1 MHAFL
6 ASLIFVAAGEVA
18 PPPPPPVPDAE
29 VVRYLKSNE
38 LAEWNGAM
46 RATLAGETRVKQGT
60 SIMTLV
66 RPVTLD
72 KSSET
77 PEQSKER
84 GQKIVDEGNAQI
96 QKALPSLTRLRS
108 LAAVRAAEFTKPVAY
123 EADFAQR
130 SWSAAVTQSVL
141 RLQKQS
147 RDLGYAQT
155 HLIGGF
161 ALLGDGKL
169 SRPPVLAE
177 SLRAAWLKADERSL
191 APLPAEGYAYL
202 PVAGQVA
209 PALAKSLKPASAP
222 GQASILWAEFYAV
235 SQEGS
240 MGLLFVRLADAH
252 SMKIIGS
259 EVVLTELGSAAAV
272 PTPLA
277 CQISLRDER
286 SFITRLT
293 QSGEWVLGFGR
304 SSNPLGS
311 ALLAHVCV
319 ARTKA
324 DISASAY
331 VAIVAVGGPPAPE
344 GIRARW
350 SATQVETDGT
360 HLAFGVS
367 CQAEG
372 MAAVD
377 VGQLSFKVAA
387 PAK

>member
-18 PPPPPPVPDAE
+18 PPPPPSIPDAE
-29 VVRYLKSNE
+29 VVRHLKGNE
-38 LAEWNGAM
+38 LVEWNGAM

-60 SIMTLV
+60 SIMNVV
-66 RPVTLD
+66 RPLTVD
-72 KSSET
+72 KSAET
-77 PEQSKER
+77 PEQSKAR
-84 GQKIVDEGNAQI
+84 GQRIVDEGNAQI
-96 QKALPSLTRLRS
+96 QKALPSLVRLRS
-108 LAAVRAAEFTKPVAY
+108 VASARAAELTKPMAY
-123 EADFAQR
+123 EVGFAQR
-130 SWSAAVTQSVL
+130 AWSAAVTQSVL
-141 RLQKQS
+141 KLQKQA

-155 HLIGGF
+155 HLIGGI

-177 SLRAAWLKADERSL
+177 SLRAAWLKVDERSL
-191 APLPAEGYAYL
+191 ATVPAEGYAYL

-209 PALAKSLKPASAP
+209 PSLAKSLKPASAP
-222 GQASILWAEFYAV
+222 GQVAILWAEFYAV
-235 SQEGS
+235 SSEGT

-259 EVVLTELGSAAAV
+259 EVALTELGSAAAV

-277 CQISLRDER
+277 CEIFLRDER

-324 DISASAY
+324 DTSASAY
-331 VAIVAVGGPPAPE
+331 VAIVLGGSPAGDE

-372 MAAVD
+372 MAVVD
-377 VGQLSFKVAA
+377 VGQLAFKVAA